1 MGQISFDFRQCSPA
15 GLNLI
20 VRAFM
25 NTDTLSPSATLISGA
40 EIVAAALV
48 PHGFSFRYGG
58 SGHGS
63 GGDFAWGEFVLND
76 RRLEFH
82 YRRGLGLVTYHL
94 GNQRAS
100 HEAYMRELG
109 VLGKNRYP
117 GFSSE
122 YLESFRDLAHDLSFA
137 SDFVSGDASVL
148 LAAAIKDAETIDQ
161 HSKELMSGYVG
172 DTAQLEKMRNQ
183 FRQGHADVLTSVSE
197 LKYPDRLT
205 NAQQEMVRIAHERTS
220 HQ

>member
-1 MGQISFDFRQCSPA
+1 
-15 GLNLI
+15 
-20 VRAFM
+20 M
-25 NTDTLSPSATLISGA
+25 NTDTLSPSAILISGA
-40 EIVAAALV
+40 EIVADALV
-48 PHGFSFRYGG
+48 PYGFNFRYGG
-58 SGHGS
+58 SGRGS
-63 GGDFAWGEFVLND
+63 GGHFAWGEFVLND

-94 GNQRAS
+94 GNHRAS

-109 VLGKNRYP
+109 VLDKNRYP
-117 GFSSE
+117 GFSSQH
-122 YLESFRDLAHDLSFA
+122 LQSFRDLAHDLSFA

-148 LAAAIKDAETIDQ
+148 VAAAVKDAETIDR

-172 DTAQLEKMRNQ
+172 DTAQLEKMRDL
-183 FRQGHADVLTSVSE
+183 FHQGRYVDVLAGFAK

-220 HQ
+220 HP